1 MVRRTFVLMT
11 LVGLF
16 IAVTPVAAGAGAPD
30 ATLFV
35 GSDASWVST
44 GVVVEVGDDLS
55 IRAHGQAIT
64 GPLSE
69 FPGAHSGPDGQLYDC
84 PDPGGPTTACNLD
97 AAPYGALVANIGGTI
112 FVVGGSYI
120 GTAPASGE
128 ILLAVND
135 NLGFH
140 FDNKAG
146 FATQIR
152 TG

>member
-1 MVRRTFVLMT
+1 VRRTFVLMT

-16 IAVTPVAAGAGAPD
+16 IAVTPVAAGAGAPA

-44 GVVVEVGDDLS
+44 GVFVEVGDDLS

-69 FPGAHSGPDGQLYDC
+69 FPGAHSGPDGQPYDC
-84 PDPGGPTTACNLD
+84 PDLGGPTTAYNLD
-97 AAPYGALVANIGGTI
+97 AAPYGALVANIGGAV
-112 FVVGGSYI
+112 FVVGGSFI

-128 ILLAVND
+128 IMLAVND

>member
-1 MVRRTFVLMT
+1 MRRTFILMT

-16 IAVTPVAAGAGAPD
+16 IAVAPVAATADAPA

-35 GSDASWVST
+35 GADASWVST
-44 GVVVEVGDDLS
+44 GVFVDTGDDISL
-55 IRAHGQAIT
+55 RVHGHAIT
-64 GPLSE
+64 GPLNE
-69 FPGAHSGPDGQLYDC
+69 FPGAHSGPDGQPYIC
-84 PDPGGPTTACNLD
+84 PEDGGPETACNLD
-97 AAPYGALVANIGGTI
+97 GAPYGALVADIGGTI
-112 FVVGGSYI
+112 FVVGGSFI

-135 NLGFH
+135 NLDFH

-152 TG
+152 TD